1 MSKIYQAING
11 VMAEIGAIGKNKKN
25 SVQGFMY
32 RSIDD
37 VMNALQPALINQ
49 KLCIVPEI
57 LEDKSSE
64 RMSKSGSITKYTEL
78 KMKYTF
84 FADDGSFVTA
94 IVKGEAM
101 DIGDKGAN
109 KAMSIAYKYACFQ
122 VFCIPTEEMFD
133 PDSESPKLEKKA
145 EKVVAK
151 TAKGD
156 VITAEK
162 ENKNAR
168 KEEITKLIDGTG
180 LTIKSIQEWCLQKF
194 SVAEISK
201 LTDEQYEYMIAAL
214 QKQLSEDA

>member
-11 VMAEIGAIGKNKKN
+11 VMAEIGAISKNKKN
-25 SVQGFMY
+25 SGQGFMY

-57 LEDKSSE
+57 LEDRSSE

-101 DIGDKGAN
+101 DTGDKGAN

-122 VFCIPTEEMFD
+122 VFCIPTEEMID
-133 PDSESPKLEKKA
+133 TDSESQKLEKKA
-145 EKVVAK
+145 EKAVAK

-214 QKQLSEDA
+214 QKQLNETA